1 MDDAH
6 RKRILSKLEDMMRYV
21 EELKMMLPSKED
33 YLLDLIIRRAC
44 EKTVEATIETLI
56 DISAMIVSSEK
67 IGLPK
72 DEESIFDLLNK
83 KKVLDVIICKR
94 AKEMKGFRNI
104 LIHRYADT
112 DNETVYNNLNEHISD
127 FYEFERQVKLYLK
140 KK

>member
-1 MDDAH
+1 
-6 RKRILSKLEDMMRYV
+6 
-21 EELKMMLPSKED
+21 
-33 YLLDLIIRRAC
+33 LDLIIRRAC